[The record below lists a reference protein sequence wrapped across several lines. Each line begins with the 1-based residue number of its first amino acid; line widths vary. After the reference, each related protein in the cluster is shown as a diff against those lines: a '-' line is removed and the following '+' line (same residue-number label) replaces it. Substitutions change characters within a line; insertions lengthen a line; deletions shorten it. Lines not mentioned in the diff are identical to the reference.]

1 MILIAERVIEYLKND
16 ETLTTLLGSVN
27 NIFAQNVPL
36 RKKRAV
42 VVSTEPGEDQNNIP
56 ASVGDFMVEAVVN
69 RSVAN
74 AHSVCINIAKRIDT
88 LLNKGEAA
96 LTAGSYKI
104 IHIKR
109 IDGSGLLVDD
119 KSGEFFYTLKFEYI
133 LNES

>member
-1 MILIAERVIEYLKND
+1 MVLIAERVIAYLKTD
-16 ETLTTLLGSVN
+16 SALITLLGSAN

-36 RKKRAV
+36 RKTKAV

-56 ASVGDFMVEAVVN
+56 ASIGDFMVEAVVN

-88 LLNKGEAA
+88 LLNKEEAA

-104 IHIKR
+104 IHINR
-109 IDGSGLLVDD
+109 VDGSGLLIDD
-119 KSGEFFYTLKFEYI
+119 ANGEFFYTLKFSYI
-133 LNES
+133 LGEW

>member
-1 MILIAERVIEYLKND
+1 MILIAERVIAYLKTD
-16 ETLTTLLGSVN
+16 VTLTNLLGNVN

-36 RKKRAV
+36 RKDKAV

-56 ASVGDFMVEAVVN
+56 ASVGEFMVEAVVN

-74 AHSVCINIAKRIDT
+74 AHSVCINIAKRIDL

-104 IHIKR
+104 IHINR
-109 IDGSGLLVDD
+109 VDGSGLLIDD
-119 KSGEFFYTLKFEYI
+119 DNGEFFYTLKFSYI